1 MLLKHSGQGYFC
13 GTAQRVRT
21 TNAAESAVGQTFW
34 CGCVSGDLLKI
45 VTMLLQMKEKEMSP
59 FIADTE
65 THCVSS
71 L

>member
-13 GTAQRVRT
+13 GTAQR
-21 TNAAESAVGQTFW
+21 AAESAVGPTFW

-45 VTMLLQMKEKEMSP
+45 VTMLLRMKEEEVSS
-59 FIADTE
+59 FVADTE

>member
-34 CGCVSGDLLKI
+34 CDCVSGDLLKI

-59 FIADTE
+59 FVADTE

>member
-1 MLLKHSGQGYFC
+1 VLLKHSGQGYFC

-21 TNAAESAVGQTFW
+21 TNAAESAVGPTFW

-45 VTMLLQMKEKEMSP
+45 VTMLLRMKEEEVSS
-59 FIADTE
+59 FVADTE
-65 THCVSS
+65 THRVSS